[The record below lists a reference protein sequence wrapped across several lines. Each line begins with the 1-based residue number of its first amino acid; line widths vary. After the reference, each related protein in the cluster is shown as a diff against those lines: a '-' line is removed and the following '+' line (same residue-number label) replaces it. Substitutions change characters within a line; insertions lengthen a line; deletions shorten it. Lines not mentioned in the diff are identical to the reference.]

1 MGKNIE
7 HIQHLRSNEVVN
19 GQPKAPAANNL
30 LDGEIAVNYAAGNE
44 TLFIKSS
51 DGSNV
56 KSFSNDDN
64 FYKKGAIDDIVSGI
78 NDTISG
84 LSGDTQSEID
94 ALDEKK
100 FDASGITG
108 YTTTAAT
115 KALNDVVTAHTGDAT
130 VHFTTGAVQTQ
141 IDDSISGKCDTSA
154 FTAHTSST
162 VHMNATEK
170 TNLDSLATNIGAI
183 SGITAQKVTNWD
195 NAYAD
200 RHTHSNKT
208 ALDSITGNVGTMA
221 YANESSYSSA
231 TQVNTA
237 LAGKSNTGHTHH
249 SNEVDDM
256 SGYTKPSSTS
266 AIATGDTLNQ
276 AIGKLEKAIDGLQPG
291 GSYVEMSAF
300 TAHTSSTVHMNA
312 TEKTHLDSL
321 AANIGVISGITAQ
334 KVTNWDNASTNSHT
348 HSNKTAL
355 DSITGNVGTMAY
367 ADTSNYSSATQ
378 VNTALAGKSN
388 TGHTH
393 HSNEVGDMSGYT
405 KPTSTSA
412 IVTGDTL
419 NAAIGKLEKAIDG
432 RQPVGSYVETST
444 YTSYTST
451 TQSTINSKAN
461 SSTTVSSAD
470 YYVSGTTHQLRF
482 KDVAGNVIS
491 TVDAGEF
498 IKDGM
503 IDTVE
508 IQTVPYS
515 GESQP
520 CLVITWNTDA
530 GKDVTYIPIKNIFN
544 PNEYVPTG
552 RTITTAS
559 GLTGG
564 GNLGSNRT
572 IGLEA
577 TGTAG
582 TYYVANTD
590 AYGRVTGGTTTV
602 PYSSA
607 TQVNTALAKKSDT
620 GHTHYSNEVTAMSGY
635 SKPSSTSA
643 IVTGDTLN
651 AAVGKLE
658 SGLDGK
664 LNKTTYE
671 WNKEI
676 AFGSSGYLL
685 IGKFPM
691 YDSNIT
697 VEIDS
702 TDSSTYHGTL
712 VIATQNINTSRGG
725 SFVCNVYGDATN
737 TVTDRLRVQYSSGS
751 NKFNV
756 YFQPNGWSKN
766 LIHIKACALAGA
778 PTESE
783 ICSYVDSVPTT
794 DLVTINNVLPANYLP
809 LSGGSMTGSITMNQS
824 ATARNVGIVGTYDYT
839 KAAAIWAMG
848 SSYQIPAD
856 GSSLGSLY
864 GAAYVYQG
872 QAGQGTMAGEHQF
885 VWAQGGFAY
894 VALGN
899 YVWARNGFQKSGST
913 DSYVLLGGGGHAA
926 ISGLS
931 VNHASTADT
940 STDCS
945 KLNGLTIIKI
955 TRAAYNA
962 LATKDPNTL
971 YVISD

>member
-19 GQPKAPAANNL
+19 GQPKAPTANNL

-44 TLFIKSS
+44 TLFIKSG

-84 LSGDTQSEID
+84 LSGDTQSEIE

-162 VHMNATEK
+162 VHMDATEK
-170 TNLDSLATNIGAI
+170 THLDSLATNIGVI

-200 RHTHSNKT
+200 SHTHSNKT

-221 YANESSYSSA
+221 YANVSNYSSA

-291 GSYVEMSAF
+291 GSYVETSAF
-300 TAHTSSTVHMNA
+300 TAHTSSTVHMDA

-321 AANIGVISGITAQ
+321 ATNIGVISGITAQ
-334 KVTNWDNASTNSHT
+334 KVTNWDNAYADRHT

-367 ADTSNYSSATQ
+367 ADASNYSSATQ

-393 HSNEVGDMSGYT
+393 SSNEVVNMSGYT

-461 SSTTVSSAD
+461 SSTTVSSAE

-491 TVDAGEF
+491 TVDAGDF

-508 IQTVPYS
+508 IKTVPYS

-544 PNEYVPTG
+544 PNDYVPTG

-602 PYSSA
+602 PYYTKAELTGSSA
-607 TQVNTALAKKSDT
+607 ITVAK
-620 GHTHYSNEVTAMSGY
+620 A
-635 SKPSSTSA
+635 TSA
-643 IVTGDTLN
+643 GTAT
-651 AAVGKLE
+651 
-658 SGLDGK
+658 
-664 LNKTTYE
+664 
-671 WNKEI
+671 
-676 AFGSSGYLL
+676 
-685 IGKFPM
+685 
-691 YDSNIT
+691 
-697 VEIDS
+697 DS
-702 TDSSTYHGTL
+702 T
-712 VIATQNINTSRGG
+712 
-725 SFVCNVYGDATN
+725 
-737 TVTDRLRVQYSSGS
+737 
-751 NKFNV
+751 K
-756 YFQPNGWSKN
+756 
-766 LIHIKACALAGA
+766 
-778 PTESE
+778 
-783 ICSYVDSVPTT
+783 
-794 DLVTINNVLPANYLP
+794 LP
-809 LSGGSMTGSITMNQS
+809 LTGGTMSGSITMGDN
-824 ATARNVGIVGTYDYT
+824 GI
-839 KAAAIWAMG
+839 KFN
-848 SSYQIPAD
+848 SSNTSNWDI
-856 GSSLGSLY
+856 G
-864 GAAYVYQG
+864 
-872 QAGQGTMAGEHQF
+872 
-885 VWAQGGFAY
+885 
-894 VALGN
+894 LGN
-899 YVWARNGFQKSGST
+899 GIKVLNTVGRSSPGAPYPYSTGIHVDGQYWFQLAFDRGNNNLNYRGGNDDSTWGWYRLIDSGNIGSQ
-913 DSYVLLGGGGHAA
+913 
-926 ISGLS
+926 S
-931 VNHASTADT
+931 VNYATSAGT

-945 KLNGLTIIKI
+945 KLNGLTIMKI

-962 LATKDPNTL
+962 LETKDPNTL

>member
-19 GQPKAPAANNL
+19 GQPKAPTANNL

-44 TLFIKSS
+44 TLFIKSG

-64 FYKKGAIDDIVSGI
+64 FYKKDAIDDIVSGI

-84 LSGDTQSEID
+84 LSGDTQSEIE

-170 TNLDSLATNIGAI
+170 THLDSLAANIGVI

-200 RHTHSNKT
+200 SHTHSNKT

-221 YANESSYSSA
+221 YANVSNYSSA

-291 GSYVEMSAF
+291 GSYVDTSAF
-300 TAHTSSTVHMNA
+300 TAHTSSTVHMDA

-367 ADTSNYSSATQ
+367 ADASNYSSATQ

-393 HSNEVGDMSGYT
+393 SSNEVVNMSGYT

-461 SSTTVSSAD
+461 SSTTVSSAE

-515 GESQP
+515 GELQP

-544 PNEYVPTG
+544 PNDYVPTG

-607 TQVNTALAKKSDT
+607 TQVNTALARKSDT
-620 GHTHYSNEVTAMSGY
+620 GHTHDNIYYRKSELTGGTSAVTVSKAEEATYANQSHLNSDATTNKDYSLIWGQNTLGT
-635 SKPSSTSA
+635 SSTS
-643 IVTGDTLN
+643 
-651 AAVGKLE
+651 KLKH
-658 SGLDGK
+658 S
-664 LNKTTYE
+664 
-671 WNKEI
+671 
-676 AFGSSGYLL
+676 
-685 IGKFPM
+685 
-691 YDSNIT
+691 
-697 VEIDS
+697 S
-702 TDSSTYHGTL
+702 TDLTYNPSTKTL
-712 VIATQNINTSRGG
+712 HAEI
-725 SFVCNVYGDATN
+725 F
-737 TVTDRLRVQYSSGS
+737 SG
-751 NKFNV
+751 
-756 YFQPNGWSKN
+756 
-766 LIHIKACALAGA
+766 
-778 PTESE
+778 
-783 ICSYVDSVPTT
+783 
-794 DLVTINNVLPANYLP
+794 
-809 LSGGSMTGSITMNQS
+809 
-824 ATARNVGIVGTYDYT
+824 
-839 KAAAIWAMG
+839 
-848 SSYQIPAD
+848 
-856 GSSLGSLY
+856 
-864 GAAYVYQG
+864 
-872 QAGQGTMAGEHQF
+872 
-885 VWAQGGFAY
+885 
-894 VALGN
+894 
-899 YVWARNGFQKSGST
+899 
-913 DSYVLLGGGGHAA
+913 
-926 ISGLS
+926 
-931 VNHASTADT
+931 T

-945 KLNGLTIIKI
+945 KLNGLTIMKI

>member
-19 GQPKAPAANNL
+19 GQPKAPTANNL

-44 TLFIKSS
+44 TLFIKSG

-56 KSFSNDDN
+56 KSFSNDDY
-64 FYKKGAIDDIVSGI
+64 FYKKDVIDDIVSGI

-84 LSGDTQSEID
+84 LSGDTQSEIE

-183 SGITAQKVTNWD
+183 SGISSQKVTNWD

-300 TAHTSSTVHMNA
+300 TAHTSSTVHMDT

-321 AANIGVISGITAQ
+321 ATNIGVISGITAQ
-334 KVTNWDNASTNSHT
+334 KVTNWDNAYADRHT

-367 ADTSNYSSATQ
+367 ADASNYSSATQ

-393 HSNEVGDMSGYT
+393 SSNEVVNMSGYT

-432 RQPVGSYVETST
+432 RQPVGNYVETST

-461 SSTTVSSAD
+461 SSTTVSSAE

-491 TVDAGEF
+491 TVDAGDF

-508 IQTVPYS
+508 IKTVPYS

-544 PNEYVPTG
+544 PNDYVPTG

-607 TQVNTALAKKSDT
+607 TQVNTALAGKSDT

-658 SGLDGK
+658 KGLDGK
-664 LNKTTYE
+664 LNKLVYE
-671 WNKEI
+671 WKRTYD
-676 AFGSSGYLL
+676 FTSTQTGYIL

-691 YDSNIT
+691 YDSNLTIE
-697 VEIDS
+697 VS
-702 TDSSTYHGTL
+702 NANANSLYGTL
-712 VIATQNINTSRGG
+712 VIATHNINTSGG
-725 SFVCNVYGDATN
+725 GTWNVNAYSLDPGFGGLFVVLYA
-737 TVTDRLRVQYSSGS
+737 SGS
-751 NKFNV
+751 NTFGV
-756 YFQPNGWSKN
+756 YYKGGVFSKN
-766 LIHIKACALAGA
+766 IFHIMAEALPSA
-778 PTESE
+778 PNESE
-783 ICSYVDSVPTT
+783 MFTYVDTPPSPYPEVVLEIHDLLYERFTGPT
-794 DLVTINNVLPANYLP
+794 A
-809 LSGGSMTGSITMNQS
+809 ITVAK
-824 ATARNVGIVGTYDYT
+824 AT
-839 KAAAIWAMG
+839 
-848 SSYQIPAD
+848 S
-856 GSSLGSLY
+856 
-864 GAAYVYQG
+864 
-872 QAGQGTMAGEHQF
+872 
-885 VWAQGGFAY
+885 
-894 VALGN
+894 
-899 YVWARNGFQKSGST
+899 
-913 DSYVLLGGGGHAA
+913 
-926 ISGLS
+926 
-931 VNHASTADT
+931 ASTAASVARATFGDSSNGEHDANNIASNGMWYYT
-940 STDCS
+940 SNGPTTGQGASTTDGALYS
-945 KLNGLTIIKI
+945 QAYSTSWVGQIAQDYRNGRLFVRGK
-955 TRAAYNA
+955 NNGG
-962 LATKDPNTL
+962 L
-971 YVISD
+971 IS

>member
-19 GQPKAPAANNL
+19 GQPKAPTANNL

-44 TLFIKSS
+44 TLFIKSG

-64 FYKKGAIDDIVSGI
+64 FYKKDAIDDIVSGI

-84 LSGDTQSEID
+84 LSGDTQSEIE

-170 TNLDSLATNIGAI
+170 T
-183 SGITAQKVTNWD
+183 
-195 NAYAD
+195 
-200 RHTHSNKT
+200 
-208 ALDSITGNVGTMA
+208 
-221 YANESSYSSA
+221 
-231 TQVNTA
+231 
-237 LAGKSNTGHTHH
+237 
-249 SNEVDDM
+249 
-256 SGYTKPSSTS
+256 
-266 AIATGDTLNQ
+266 
-276 AIGKLEKAIDGLQPG
+276 
-291 GSYVEMSAF
+291 
-300 TAHTSSTVHMNA
+300 
-312 TEKTHLDSL
+312 HLDSL

-367 ADTSNYSSATQ
+367 ADASNYSSATQ

-393 HSNEVGDMSGYT
+393 SSNEVVNMSGYT

-461 SSTTVSSAD
+461 SSTTVSSAE

-515 GESQP
+515 GELQP

-544 PNEYVPTG
+544 PNDYVPTG

-607 TQVNTALAKKSDT
+607 TQVNTALARKSDT
-620 GHTHYSNEVTAMSGY
+620 GHTHDNIYYRKSELTGGTSAVTVSKAEEATYANQSHLNSDATTNKDYSLIWGQNTLGT
-635 SKPSSTSA
+635 SSTS
-643 IVTGDTLN
+643 
-651 AAVGKLE
+651 KLKH
-658 SGLDGK
+658 S
-664 LNKTTYE
+664 
-671 WNKEI
+671 
-676 AFGSSGYLL
+676 
-685 IGKFPM
+685 
-691 YDSNIT
+691 
-697 VEIDS
+697 S
-702 TDSSTYHGTL
+702 TDLTYNPSTKTL
-712 VIATQNINTSRGG
+712 HAEI
-725 SFVCNVYGDATN
+725 F
-737 TVTDRLRVQYSSGS
+737 SG
-751 NKFNV
+751 
-756 YFQPNGWSKN
+756 
-766 LIHIKACALAGA
+766 
-778 PTESE
+778 
-783 ICSYVDSVPTT
+783 
-794 DLVTINNVLPANYLP
+794 
-809 LSGGSMTGSITMNQS
+809 
-824 ATARNVGIVGTYDYT
+824 
-839 KAAAIWAMG
+839 
-848 SSYQIPAD
+848 
-856 GSSLGSLY
+856 
-864 GAAYVYQG
+864 
-872 QAGQGTMAGEHQF
+872 
-885 VWAQGGFAY
+885 
-894 VALGN
+894 
-899 YVWARNGFQKSGST
+899 
-913 DSYVLLGGGGHAA
+913 
-926 ISGLS
+926 
-931 VNHASTADT
+931 T

-945 KLNGLTIIKI
+945 KLNGLTIMKI